1 MTWLTNCPIASAKLN
16 AADKAYNKAR
26 EAAKSLGLADKI
38 VALREAKADRVAAYA
53 AACGKEAS

>member
-1 MTWLTNCPIASAKLN
+1 MTWLTNNFETAAKLN
-16 AADKAYNKAR
+16 AADRAYNKTR